1 MRPTA
6 MSWVLVAA
14 LAAVTATPAGGT
26 ADREGMALFEGRVI
40 DLRDGWGDAQ
50 ACIATDT
57 NEPAR
62 CFSSEQDLLAAI
74 RSNESPTQSVV
85 KEVAAASTCSSS
97 LRLYD
102 GNNYT
107 GAVLYLSTRTTW
119 INLSSYGFSN
129 KTSSFRVGACPVYLA
144 DLSNGGG
151 DWYSTSAS
159 TAGKVAATMLSG
171 WNNRVSSVYIQ

>member
-1 MRPTA
+1 MRSTA

-40 DLRDGWGDAQ
+40 DLRDGWAEAQ
-50 ACIATDT
+50 ACIVTDSQ
-57 NEPAR
+57 ELAH
-62 CFSSEQDLLAAI
+62 CFSSEQELLAAM
-74 RSNESPTQSVV
+74 RTTEALTQSVLQQ
-85 KEVAAASTCSSS
+85 VAAASACSSS

-102 GNNYT
+102 GTNYT

-119 INLSSYGFSN
+119 INLSSYGFSD
-129 KTSSFRVGACPVYLA
+129 KTSSFKVGACSAYLA
-144 DLSNGGG
+144 DSSNGGG
-151 DWYSTSAS
+151 DWYSTSAT